1 MQFKDLPVHHLEEQI
16 TAKSIHREDE
26 RIAGEIYRDFPNLD
40 LSLIT
45 VLRGAKPFAK
55 ALKYHLSRMGNS
67 KNLQTDKFRVESY
80 GEKDVSSHDPRVLI
94 PLSHPERT
102 IYKKDVVL
110 VEDIVDKGYTMF
122 LCALP
127 YILQYEPNSLV
138 IASMLTKNSQ
148 RDPIASDLP
157 LKYFGQDIDFF
168 AVHRGLDWLE
178 FYREG
183 DSVAKVV
190 IH

>member
-1 MQFKDLPVHHLEEQI
+1 MGFKDLPAHHLEEQI
-16 TAKSIHREDE
+16 PAKRIYQEDE
-26 RIAGEIYRDFPNLD
+26 RIAGEIFRDFPSLD

-55 ALKYHLSRMGNS
+55 ALKNHLSRMGNS

-148 RDPIASDLP
+148 RDPIASNLP
-157 LKYFGQDIDFF
+157 LKYFGQDIEFF
-168 AVHRGLDWLE
+168 AVGRGLDWKE
-178 FYREG
+178 FYRKG
-183 DSVAKVV
+183 DAVSKVV

>member
-1 MQFKDLPVHHLEEQI
+1 MKFEDLPLHHLEEQI
-16 TAKSIHREDE
+16 SAQTIYQEDE
-26 RIAGEIYRDFPNLD
+26 RMASEIFRDFPGLD

-45 VLRGAKPFAK
+45 VLRGAKPFAT
-55 ALKYHLSRMGNS
+55 ALEHRLSYMGRLD
-67 KNLQTDKFRVESY
+67 KLQTDKFRVESY
-80 GEKDVSSHDPRVLI
+80 GEQMISNKKPKVLVKLTN
-94 PLSHPERT
+94 PLKT
-102 IYKKDVVL
+102 IFRRDVVL

-127 YILQYEPNSLV
+127 YILQYKPNSLV

-157 LKYFGQDIDFF
+157 LKYHGQDIDFF

-183 DSVAKVV
+183 DDVAKVV
-190 IH
+190 MD